1 MKTKFLL
8 LTAAFML
15 IGSQAFSQCKGKC
28 RNGKGVYT
36 FENGEVYD
44 GYFKDG
50 KFEGKGTY
58 TYKSG
63 AKYIGDFKDASG
75 TRQVGEFE
83 GGELV
88 DEISITRKKK

>member
-58 TYKSG
+58 DY
-63 AKYIGDFKDASG
+63 ASG